1 MPKGSS
7 SPDLSLLEYLENP
20 FALAQ
25 WIVSGKK
32 SANVYWKPPSSNMY
46 YRVLSTCSLYPGLPV
61 IFSRSKF

>member
-32 SANVYWKPPSSNMY
+32 IN
-46 YRVLSTCSLYPGLPV
+46 L
-61 IFSRSKF
+61 KFTLQTNQT